1 MERVAI
7 AQPVLLSLEEEHAL
21 ILDLRSSEDES
32 TAARM
37 ARERIVLAHRPL
49 VLSIAGKAFRA
60 HRDYVEFEDLVSA
73 GFEGLCEALDRFDC
87 SSGVRFCSY
96 ARWWVFN
103 RISRLVRQQRWP
115 MQIPDNVYR
124 EIPGFLTEVNRYAR
138 RTGQSTGRP
147 AAPGHIAANLGITVD
162 HYHVLLKWLDQ
173 DMISLSTPVGEDGQS
188 TLESFIPGN
197 VPMPD
202 AQLFGGYAV
211 DRVLGALSREET
223 MVIWMR
229 FGLDGEPPLTQEEVG
244 VRLRWPPRRV
254 GRTEKTAFRRLRA
267 MFQKERTGPASDED
281 TSTYVQRMRLKL
293 AETREYFNHADVLN
307 PESLPGHIGYLGSVD
322 SEQVGWNM
330 TEAATSNQRP
340 LSVRGQDGKR

>member
-1 MERVAI
+1 
-7 AQPVLLSLEEEHAL
+7 
-21 ILDLRSSEDES
+21 
-32 TAARM
+32 
-37 ARERIVLAHRPL
+37 
-49 VLSIAGKAFRA
+49 
-60 HRDYVEFEDLVSA
+60 
-73 GFEGLCEALDRFDC
+73 
-87 SSGVRFCSY
+87 
-96 ARWWVFN
+96 
-103 RISRLVRQQRWP
+103 
-115 MQIPDNVYR
+115 
-124 EIPGFLTEVNRYAR
+124 
-138 RTGQSTGRP
+138 
-147 AAPGHIAANLGITVD
+147 
-162 HYHVLLKWLDQ
+162 
-173 DMISLSTPVGEDGQS
+173 MISLSTPVGEDGQS